1 MRLFAMEWIRPVLIA
16 ALTLAVVGACG
27 PPKAPTKT
35 EPKELSMA
43 ERVRMADSFRNA
55 GRMNDA
61 LEILDDLAKENP
73 GNAQVHSVYGEYLF
87 LAGRYPEAEA
97 ELNRALEADAYLT
110 DARNWLGATLAEQ
123 QRYDEARVQYEQALK
138 DPSYPS
144 PQLIYLN
151 LGMLYRAQGL
161 DNEGIDQFRRAVQID
176 PRFFKAHFEL
186 ALALE
191 TIGKF
196 DEALDELSVA
206 EPAYRADG
214 TYWYR
219 RGFLEFRLERSA
231 QAMESLRRCLDVSP
245 GSPAAAQAR
254 ELMEVIQG

>member
-1 MRLFAMEWIRPVLIA
+1 MRFSVADSKRFVTVAVLVLIA
-16 ALTLAVVGACG
+16 AASCG
-27 PPKAPTKT
+27 PRKPQQSN
-35 EPKELSMA
+35 EPKVLTTA
-43 ERVRMADSFRNA
+43 EKVRMADSFRNA

-61 LEILDDLAKENP
+61 LEILDEVVVENQD
-73 GNAQVHSVYGEYLF
+73 NAQLHTVYGEYLF
-87 LAGRYPEAEA
+87 LAGRYPAAEV
-97 ELNRALEADAYLT
+97 ELNRALELDPYLT

-123 QRYDEARVQYEQALK
+123 DRYDEARGHYEQALE
-138 DPSYPS
+138 DPAYPS

-161 DNEGIDQFRRAVQID
+161 DEQSIEQFRLAVQID

-191 TIGKF
+191 ALGQF
-196 DEALDELSVA
+196 DEALDEVIVA
-206 EPAYRADG
+206 EPAYRTDG

-219 RGFLEFRLERSA
+219 RGFLEFRLQRAA
-231 QAMESLRRCLDVSP
+231 QALDSLRRCLDVSP

-254 ELMEVIQG
+254 ELMGVIQG